1 MIAGIRGRAQRW
13 IAIFVCVVA
22 AAATTP
28 AQTSN
33 RQQPDAVQ
41 TGPVTEPR
49 DAPQKPS
56 GPPAPKGLAAIKQRQ
71 AKCSKTISVAANALF
86 GPSRWTL
93 QPDAATTLDV
103 LGGLMAVAGKHPVRI
118 ESFLTSAFSDADSQS
133 VSEKRAITVRGW
145 LINHGFVPEGTPV
158 EGVGKHDPALR
169 ENKSAGTEDSPSKQE
184 KGRVDVVMDT
194 CK

>member
-1 MIAGIRGRAQRW
+1 M
-13 IAIFVCVVA
+13 
-22 AAATTP
+22 
-28 AQTSN
+28 
-33 RQQPDAVQ
+33 Q

-49 DAPQKPS
+49 DAPHKPS
-56 GPPAPKGLAAIKQRQ
+56 GPPPPKGMAAIKQHQ

-103 LGGLMAVAGKHPVRI
+103 LGPLMAQAGKHPVRI
-118 ESFLTSAFSDADSQS
+118 ESFLTSAYSDADNQS
-133 VSEKRAITVRGW
+133 ISEKRAITVRGW

-158 EGVGKHDPALR
+158 EGVGKHDPIVR
-169 ENKSAGTEDSPSKQE
+169 ENKSEGTEEAPSSPE